1 VRAALPGYIPS
12 PTEGVWRLGPFPLR
26 GYALCILAGI
36 IVAVWLAER
45 RWRAKGG
52 PPGIALDVATY
63 AVPLGVV
70 GGRLYHVITTPGPY
84 FGSGGHPIRA
94 LYVWEGGLGIWGAI
108 ALGAVG
114 GWLAC
119 RQRGVSFRMF
129 ADAAAPGIAL
139 AQACG
144 RWGNWFNNELYGR
157 ATSKPWGLKVYQ
169 WDDSAGHALRDGAG
183 HPLVLGIFQP
193 TFLYESVWCVGV
205 AIAVVLLERRYRLDR
220 GRTFA
225 AYVMLYTVGRAW
237 IEYLRVD
244 QAQHIFGLR
253 LNDWTALLVF
263 LGALTYFVRV
273 SRREPDAPGPD
284 EPDAPEGSGESRD
297 SQNADDASAI
307 RDEPVS

>member
-1 VRAALPGYIPS
+1 VRAALAGYIPS

-26 GYALCILAGI
+26 GYALCILLGI
-36 IVAVWLAER
+36 VLAVWVAER

-84 FGSGGHPIRA
+84 FGSGGHPLHA
-94 LYVWEGGLGIWGAI
+94 FYVWEGGLGIWGAI

-119 RQRGVSFRMF
+119 RQRGVSFLMF
-129 ADAAAPGIAL
+129 ADAAAPGILL

-157 ATSKPWGLKVYQ
+157 PTSLPWGLKIYR
-169 WDDSAGHALRDGAG
+169 WDDGAG
-183 HPLVLGIFQP
+183 HAVRDAAGHPVLLGIFQP
-193 TFLYESVWCVGV
+193 TFLYESLWCVGV
-205 AIAVVLLERRYRLDR
+205 AIAVVLLERRFQLDR

-225 AYVMLYTVGRAW
+225 LYVMLYTVGRAW

-244 QAQHIFGLR
+244 QATHILGLR
-253 LNDWTALLVF
+253 LNDWTCLIVF
-263 LGALTYFVRV
+263 LGALAYFVRV
-273 SRREPDAPGPD
+273 TRAEPA
-284 EPDAPEGSGESRD
+284 EPSSHDVD
-297 SQNADDASAI
+297 MTSAA
-307 RDEPVS
+307 RDEPAL

>member
-1 VRAALPGYIPS
+1 VRAALAGYIPS

-26 GYALCILAGI
+26 GYALCILLGI
-36 IVAVWLAER
+36 VVAVWLAER

-52 PPGIALDVATY
+52 QPGIALDVATY

-84 FGSGGHPIRA
+84 FGSGGHPLHA
-94 LYVWEGGLGIWGAI
+94 FYVWEGGLGIWGAI

-119 RQRGVSFRMF
+119 RQRGVSFLMF
-129 ADAAAPGIAL
+129 ADAAAPGILL

-157 ATSKPWGLKVYQ
+157 PTSLPWGLKIYQ
-169 WDDSAGHALRDGAG
+169 WDDGAGHAVRDAAG
-183 HPLVLGIFQP
+183 HPVLLGIYQP
-193 TFLYESVWCVGV
+193 TFLYESLWCIGV
-205 AIAVVLLERRYRLDR
+205 AIAVVLLERRFQLDR

-225 AYVMLYTVGRAW
+225 MYVMLYTVGRAW

-244 QAQHIFGLR
+244 QATHILGLR
-253 LNDWTALLVF
+253 LNDWTCLIVF
-263 LGALTYFVRV
+263 LGALAYFVRV
-273 SRREPDAPGPD
+273 TRAEQGEPSSHDVD
-284 EPDAPEGSGESRD
+284 MT
-297 SQNADDASAI
+297 SAA
-307 RDEPVS
+307 RDEPAL

>member
-1 VRAALPGYIPS
+1 VRAALAGYIPS

-26 GYALCILAGI
+26 GYALCILLGI
-36 IVAVWLAER
+36 VVAVWVAER

-52 PPGIALDVATY
+52 QPGIALDVATY

-84 FGSGGHPIRA
+84 FGSGGHPLHA
-94 LYVWEGGLGIWGAI
+94 FYVGEGGLGIWGAI

-119 RQRGVSFRMF
+119 RQRGVSFLMF
-129 ADAAAPGIAL
+129 ADAAAPGILL

-157 ATSKPWGLKVYQ
+157 PTSLPWGLKIYR
-169 WDDSAGHALRDGAG
+169 WDAGAGHAVRDAAG
-183 HPLVLGIFQP
+183 HPVLLGIYQP
-193 TFLYESVWCVGV
+193 TFLYESLWCIAV
-205 AIAVVLLERRYRLDR
+205 AIAVVLLERRFQLDR

-225 AYVMLYTVGRAW
+225 LYVMLYTVGRAW

-244 QAQHIFGLR
+244 QATHILGPR
-253 LNDWTALLVF
+253 LNDWTCLIVF
-263 LGALTYFVRV
+263 LGALAYFVRV
-273 SRREPDAPGPD
+273 TRAEAAEPPSHDVD
-284 EPDAPEGSGESRD
+284 VT
-297 SQNADDASAI
+297 SAA
-307 RDEPVS
+307 RDEPAL

>member
-1 VRAALPGYIPS
+1 VRAALAGYIPS

-26 GYALCILAGI
+26 GYALCILLGI
-36 IVAVWLAER
+36 VVAVWVAER

-84 FGSGGHPIRA
+84 FGSGGHPLHA
-94 LYVWEGGLGIWGAI
+94 FYVWEGGLGIWGAI

-119 RQRGVSFRMF
+119 RQRGVSFLMF
-129 ADAAAPGIAL
+129 ADAAAPGILL

-157 ATSKPWGLKVYQ
+157 PTSLPWGLKIYR
-169 WDDSAGHALRDGAG
+169 WDDGAG
-183 HPLVLGIFQP
+183 HAVRDAAGHPVLLGIFQP
-193 TFLYESVWCVGV
+193 TFLYESLWCVGV
-205 AIAVVLLERRYRLDR
+205 AIAVVLLERRFQLDR

-225 AYVMLYTVGRAW
+225 LYVMLYTVGRAW

-244 QAQHIFGLR
+244 QATHILGLR
-253 LNDWTALLVF
+253 LNDWTCLIVF
-263 LGALTYFVRV
+263 LGALAYFVRV
-273 SRREPDAPGPD
+273 TRAEPA
-284 EPDAPEGSGESRD
+284 EPPSHDVD
-297 SQNADDASAI
+297 MTSAA
-307 RDEPVS
+307 RDEPAL